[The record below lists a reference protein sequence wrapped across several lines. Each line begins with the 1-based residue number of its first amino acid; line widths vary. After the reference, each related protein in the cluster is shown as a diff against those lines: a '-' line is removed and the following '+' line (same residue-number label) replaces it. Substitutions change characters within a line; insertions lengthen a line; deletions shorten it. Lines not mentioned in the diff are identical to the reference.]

1 MSMILECTLPGCA
14 AQVVG
19 ESEEEIL
26 RQAAEHAA
34 THHGMEKVD
43 PPTVEKMRQ
52 AIRKR

>member
-1 MSMILECTLPGCA
+1 MSMILECIVPGCA

-26 RQAAEHAA
+26 RQAADHGAK
-34 THHGMEKVD
+34 HHGMETVD
-43 PPTVEKMRQ
+43 PPTVEKLRR